1 VEPLTPHTGI
11 MLVLAVIGIAALFLG
26 IIALLVYAAALWDH
40 ARTER
45 RVNRRPKPATP
56 DEMERLRAIA
66 RERVDVARA
75 QYRLSADER
84 RRLNERLDA
93 DKAGKEQDRVANQ
106 RGFRTI

>member
-26 IIALLVYAAALWDH
+26 VIALLVYAAALCDD

-45 RVNRRPKPATP
+45 RENPRPKPATT
-56 DEMERLRAIA
+56 EQMRVIA

-75 QYRLSADER
+75 QYKLSADER
-84 RRLNERLDA
+84 RRLYARLDA
-93 DKAGKEQDRVANQ
+93 DKARKEQDRLDLRQPKGWMSV
-106 RGFRTI
+106 